1 MSKVH
6 CRLFVTLVMGISL
19 MCPVQGQ
26 LYAQDEDDLKV
37 MGWSLVRNKD
47 GIAVYNRKTA
57 DSKVHEIMARAEVDA
72 ESVTVFAVIT
82 DFDNWVNFMPNVHES
97 EIIDRSDQIEWVYQ
111 RIRAPFIKDR
121 SFVSEVTLD
130 KNVGSVGRHIVKWQL
145 AEERTQ
151 ELNIKGIIV
160 PASNTGYWE
169 LRPIGDGTR
178 TYVTY
183 CLHGDPAGKI
193 PKWIINFANKR
204 TVPSVFKA
212 VRRQAQL
219 DQYDINNTANVD

>member
-1 MSKVH
+1 MSRVH

-26 LYAQDEDDLKV
+26 LHAQDEDDLEE

-47 GIAVYNRKTA
+47 GVAVYNRKLA
-57 DSKVHEIMARAEVDA
+57 ESKVRGIMARAEVDV
-72 ESVTVFAVIT
+72 ESARVFAVIT
-82 DFDNWVNFMPNVHES
+82 DFDNWFNFMPNVHES
-97 EIIDRSDQIEWVYQ
+97 KIIDRSDQTEWLYL
-111 RIRAPFIKDR
+111 RLRGPFTKDR
-121 SFVSEVTLD
+121 SFISEVTFE
-130 KNVGSVGRHIVKWQL
+130 KNIGGVGRYIVKWQL

-160 PASNTGYWE
+160 PKSNTGYWE

-183 CLHGDPAGKI
+183 CLHADPAGKI
-193 PKWIINFANKR
+193 PKWMINFANKR

-219 DQYDINNTANVD
+219 DQYDVNNTADLD

>member
-1 MSKVH
+1 
-6 CRLFVTLVMGISL
+6 
-19 MCPVQGQ
+19 
-26 LYAQDEDDLKV
+26 

-47 GIAVYNRKTA
+47 GVAVYNRKIA

-72 ESVTVFAVIT
+72 ESESVFAVIT
-82 DFDNWVNFMPNVHES
+82 DFDNWANFMPYVHES

-121 SFVSEVTLD
+121 SFVSEVTFE
-130 KNVGSVGRHIVKWQL
+130 KQIGGVGRYVVKWQL

-160 PASNTGYWE
+160 PKSNTGYWE

-183 CLHGDPAGKI
+183 YLHADPAGKI
-193 PKWIINFANKR
+193 PKWMINSANKR
-204 TVPSVFKA
+204 TVPSIFKA
-212 VRRQAQL
+212 VRRQVQL
-219 DQYDINNTANVD
+219 DQYNVNNTANSD